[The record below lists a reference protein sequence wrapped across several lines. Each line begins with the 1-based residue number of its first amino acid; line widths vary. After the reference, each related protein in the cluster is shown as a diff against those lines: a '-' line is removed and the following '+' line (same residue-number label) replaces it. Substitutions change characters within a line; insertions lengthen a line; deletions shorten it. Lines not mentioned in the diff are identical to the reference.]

1 MYDKPIL
8 IDQIEHQKQKLKFQ
22 EKSIKDQAKQIK
34 DQQDKIAKLLEELNG
49 K

>member
-8 IDQIEHQKQKLKFQ
+8 SEQIAHQKQKLKFQ

-34 DQQDKIAKLLEELNG
+34 DQKDKFAKLLEKQNG

>member
-8 IDQIEHQKQKLKFQ
+8 RDQIEHQKQKLKFQ

-34 DQQDKIAKLLEELNG
+34 DQQDKIAKLLEEQNG